1 MTKPCKSIDLLYLN
15 ERYEYRVIATSVMDH
30 VLMESDLSDGAK
42 TLWLILYRASA
53 LNLNMQVEASITFLV
68 NKTGRS
74 QATLWRQIRELK
86 EGGYLDVKTRR
97 GADKEMLPN
106 IYSPRLPDHIVTMIK
121 ATAKPREVVSHEIAE
136 HEYNET
142 KERLDLKA
150 ETIRDYENKYNFPET
165 DIDCANDN
173 ENTVLNIV
181 GNASNLRSETFS
193 SESVVDVALCSGKSL
208 TDDFRNHDSL
218 TYDGVKIEI
227 GEGVK
232 SDTEKTNTPSEKD
245 YTTTGSVKLHSRDH
259 WKLYPHLRL
268 QVRQKLEQ
276 LNLSQA
282 QVKKLLREID
292 WTLKFGSMEWW
303 SVPKAVNVCLKLI
316 REGRWQ
322 TPRFNVN

>member
-30 VLMESDLSDGAK
+30 ILMESDLSDGAK

-53 LNLNMQVEASITFLV
+53 LNLDMQVEASITFLV

-86 EGGYLDVKTRR
+86 KGGYLNVVTRR
-97 GADKEMLPN
+97 GVDKEMLPN
-106 IYSPRLPDHIVTMIK
+106 IYSPRLPDSVIELIK
-121 ATAKPREVVSHEIAE
+121 LTAKPREIVSHEIAE

-142 KERLDLKA
+142 INGLKCREVTA
-150 ETIRDYENKYNFPET
+150 RDYENLPSFSET
-165 DIDCANDN
+165 DSNSNTDSDN
-173 ENTVLNIV
+173 TDTEAVR
-181 GNASNLRSETFS
+181 NASNLRSETFS
-193 SESVVDVALCSGKSL
+193 DESRVYVALHSGKSL
-208 TDDFRNHDSL
+208 TDDFRNHDSV
-218 TYDGVKIEI
+218 TFEGVKIEM

-232 SDTEKTNTPSEKD
+232 SDTEKTITPSEKD

-259 WKLYPHLRL
+259 WKMYPHLRI

-276 LNLSQA
+276 LNLNQA
-282 QVKKLLREID
+282 QVKKLLSEID

-322 TPRFNVN
+322 TPHFKV